1 MAKEQTFSDMVKY
14 SEKLAQLVKPSEY
27 GLPISVHYLD
37 NGAVLVT
44 IFKGMKTITRALFED
59 GILAG
64 GSSKC
69 ASTDVY
75 SRKVGQE
82 ISKARTYQDWAIKKE
97 ELWISRAKP
106 VPEPELRFWND
117 GDYKS
122 YDYKLAFGK
131 VAEAFKKAS
140 NRSMPPK
147 YQIDYQK

>member
-1 MAKEQTFSDMVKY
+1 MTKEQTFGDMVKY

-37 NGAVLVT
+37 NGAVIVT
-44 IFKGMKTITRALFED
+44 IFKGMRTITRALFED

-69 ASTDVY
+69 TSTDVY

-97 ELWISRAKP
+97 ALWIARSKP
-106 VPEPELRFWND
+106 ITKEFVTTYNLWD
-117 GDYKS
+117 TTSDYKM
-122 YDYKLAFGK
+122 AFGK
-131 VAEAFKKAS
+131 AQ
-140 NRSMPPK
+140 RSMPPK
-147 YQIDYQK
+147 YVIDYQK